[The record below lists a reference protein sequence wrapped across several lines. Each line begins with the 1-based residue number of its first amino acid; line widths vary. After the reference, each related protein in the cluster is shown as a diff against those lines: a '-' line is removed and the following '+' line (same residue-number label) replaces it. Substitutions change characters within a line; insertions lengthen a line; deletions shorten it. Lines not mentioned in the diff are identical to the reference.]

1 MIYYFYLQLLSIFN
15 IFIPIIILKTWA
27 KIVTLYIYKIITYDD
42 GINFTW
48 SSSVILLGFS
58 EQHNANNLS
67 KLPKVEC

>member
-1 MIYYFYLQLLSIFN
+1 
-15 IFIPIIILKTWA
+15 
-27 KIVTLYIYKIITYDD
+27 VTLYIYKIITYDD